1 MRILMASDLFH
12 PFLLG
17 GGEKRRYEVARRLAK
32 KHEIHVLT
40 RRSKGLPSYEV
51 HEGVHIHRVFVPSAG
66 IRLESLKKSKR
77 FIEPHFCLNAFINLH
92 RFVDELFPTMLAGE
106 LKVGVHIALEFPFL

>member
-17 GGEKRRYEVARRLAK
+17 GGEKRMYEIARRLAK

-40 RRSKGLPSYEV
+40 RRFRGLPGYEV

-66 IRLESLKKSKR
+66 IKIES
-77 FIEPHFCLNAFINLH
+77 
-92 RFVDELFPTMLAGE
+92 FVDGQEQLLAN
-106 LKVGVHIALEFPFL
+106 LYTISAKIFK